1 VNYLEQTTQ
10 RIYEVGIRRWR
21 AVTMCIAALV
31 VVGTLFM
38 TQVPLRE
45 DISVMLPDSDP
56 AFIRS
61 YQLLDAAPF
70 TRNIVI
76 DLEAQDAEQVALLT
90 ETAERLS
97 ERLGPPYISGVIGGM
112 SAEAGAGLLDWLYA
126 HSPQLFTE
134 NDAAALVAKVAPD
147 QVAASLQSS
156 LQALTGPEGVWVRRW
171 LARDPLGFRNQVF
184 RKLGAVAMLP
194 DVRIEGGFLMDPNGR
209 HVLLVAQTPVSM
221 GDSQAGRQLLD
232 YLNGVISQTVPS
244 TIRAHVVCAHRYTVA
259 NADTIKKDLVVVFVA
274 SSIAMI
280 AIFVSLL
287 RHWRVLFVFAVPCL
301 AVFAAV
307 LLTAVVFRRLSA
319 ITVGFGAVLLGIA
332 DDFGLHVYY
341 TLRQQPRDPA
351 QAVAHLAVPEVVSW
365 ATTVGVFVVLLWS
378 GIPIQRQLA
387 IFSTIGLT
395 VALGLAFL
403 WLPHWVMGGRP
414 NRTLTLPAMNRPRP
428 CWTIGVWSLLTLA
441 LLPICWQVQ
450 FDGDLR
456 KVGVVPQD
464 VLADEHTIRDVWAD
478 PRGRALAIIRTG
490 DMESRLRANEQ
501 VYATLSQRWGL
512 GELVSLAPLL
522 PSHATQ
528 LANIARWRQFW
539 KEQGRLE
546 QLREALNAQGAKLHF
561 AAGTF
566 EPFIQSL
573 EKDPEPFGVED
584 LRQAAGPLLDTLF
597 IQQPTDV
604 GLISLL
610 PDNEQLTEAFGTANQ
625 NLPPGVELVSQ
636 KQFASVLRNTL
647 EGDFRR
653 FILLAMITVVF
664 VTTAILRR
672 GSQVVLSLLPAL
684 TGLEVMLATMVLL
697 GLKVNLFNV
706 AASVLVLGLSI
717 DYGVFMACV
726 GHERNRATDLA
737 LFTSALTTVSG
748 FGVLALAHHPALFSL
763 GITVVLGIIPAMISA
778 LIVVPAFQSRRHAN

>member
-1 VNYLEQTTQ
+1 MNPLEQTTQ
-10 RIYEVGIRRWR
+10 RVYEVGIRRWR
-21 AVTMCIAALV
+21 TVTVCMAVLV
-31 VVGTLFM
+31 VAGTLFM

-45 DISVMLPDSDP
+45 DVTVMLPDSDP
-56 AFIRS
+56 AFVRS

-76 DLEAQDAEQVALLT
+76 DLEAPDAEQLALLT
-90 ETAERLS
+90 ETAQRLA

-112 SAEAGAGLLDWLYA
+112 SAEAGAHLLDWLYA

-134 NDAAALVAKVAPD
+134 DDAAALATKITPD
-147 QVAASLQSS
+147 QVAANLQNS
-156 LQALTGPEGVWVRRW
+156 LQALSGPEGVWVRRW

-194 DVRIEGGFLMDPNGR
+194 DVRIEGGFLVDPNGR
-209 HVLLVAQTPVSM
+209 HTLLVAQTPVAM

-232 YLNGVISQTVPS
+232 YLNDVIAQTVPPPLQ
-244 TIRAHVVCAHRYTVA
+244 AHVVCAHRYTVA

-274 SSIAMI
+274 SSLAMLV
-280 AIFVSLL
+280 IFVSLL

-307 LLTAVVFRRLSA
+307 LVTALVFKRLSA

-332 DDFGLHVYY
+332 DDFGLHVYF
-341 TLRQQPRDPA
+341 TLRQKPNDPA
-351 QAVAHLAVPEVVSW
+351 RAVGHLAMPEVVSW

-378 GIPIQRQLA
+378 GIPIQRQLS
-387 IFSTIGLT
+387 IFSAIGLT

-414 NRTLTLPAMNRPRP
+414 SRTLTLPALDRPRSR
-428 CWTIGVWSLLTLA
+428 WTIGVWLLLTFA
-441 LLPICWQVQ
+441 LLPVCRQIQ

-464 VLADEHTIRDVWAD
+464 VLADEHVIRDAWAD
-478 PRGRALAIIRTG
+478 PRGRALAVIRTG
-490 DMESRLRANEQ
+490 DMESRLQTNEQ
-501 VYATLSQRWGL
+501 LYATLSQHWGV
-512 GELVSLAPLL
+512 GELVNLAPLL
-522 PSHATQ
+522 PSRATQ
-528 LANIARWRQFW
+528 LANIARWQQFW
-539 KEQGRLE
+539 KGQGRLE
-546 QLREALNAQGAKLHF
+546 QLREALQTQGTKLHF

-566 EPFIQSL
+566 DPFLQSL
-573 EKDPEPFGVED
+573 DKDPKPFSVED

-597 IQQPTDV
+597 MQQSQDW

-610 PDNEQLTEAFGTANQ
+610 PDNEQLAEFVDAASPG
-625 NLPPGVELVSQ
+625 LPASVEIVSQ
-636 KQFASVLRNTL
+636 KRFAAVLRQTL

-653 FILLAMITVVF
+653 FILLAMVTVVF
-664 VTTAILRR
+664 VTTALLRR

-684 TGLEVMLATMVLL
+684 TGLEVMLAAMVLL
-697 GLKVNLFNV
+697 GLRVNLFNV

-726 GHERNRATDLA
+726 GRERNRATDLA

-763 GITVVLGIIPAMISA
+763 GITVVLGIIPAMICA
-778 LIVVPAFQSRRHAN
+778 LIVVPAFQSRRPA